1 MNLIGTILV
10 YTGLAA
16 SVLGVVSLLKPLT
29 FLGIVS
35 RSSGLLMLGCG
46 IVVFLIGEGLPV
58 SETQTQARQTGLD
71 EYLPVYQ
78 FEEFH
83 SIHVHA
89 SRERVFKAIQEVSA
103 DEISLF
109 TALTWARRFGQ
120 SGQES
125 ILNAPSHQPLLAVA
139 LRTGFMKLAEE
150 QDREIVLGTLVVRPP
165 QWRPNKRPTADDFK
179 ELSAAG
185 FAVAAINFR
194 IQDKTGGFS
203 LLTTETRAYAMN
215 ASARRKFAA
224 YWRVIY
230 PGSALIRVMW
240 LRAIRHRAEMLLPK
254 AS

>member
-10 YTGLAA
+10 YAGLAA
-16 SVLGVVSLLKPLT
+16 SFFGVVSLLKPLT

-35 RSSGLLMLGCG
+35 PRYGLLVVGCG
-46 IVVFLIGEGLPV
+46 IVFFLIGEALPV
-58 SETQTQARQTGLD
+58 NETQIQAQQTELD
-71 EYLPVYQ
+71 KYVPVYQ

-83 SIHVHA
+83 SILVHA
-89 SRERVFKAIQEVSA
+89 PRERVFKAIQEISA

-109 TALTWARRFGQ
+109 RALTWARRFGQ

-125 ILNAPSHQPLLAVA
+125 ILNAPPHQPLLAVA
-139 LRTGFMKLAEE
+139 LRTGFMKLAED
-150 QDREIVLGTLVVRPP
+150 QDREIVLWTLVVRPLL
-165 QWRPNKRPTADDFK
+165 WRPNGRPTPDDFK
-179 ELSAAG
+179 ELRAVG

-194 IQDKTGGFS
+194 IQDEVGGFS
-203 LLTTETRAYAMN
+203 QLTTETRAYATD

-240 LRAIRHRAEMLLPK
+240 LRAIRHRAETR
-254 AS
+254 

>member
-1 MNLIGTILV
+1 MNLIGAILV
-10 YTGLAA
+10 YAGLAA
-16 SVLGVVSLLKPLT
+16 AFFGVVWLLKPLT

-35 RSSGLLMLGCG
+35 PRYALLVVGCG
-46 IVVFLIGEGLPV
+46 IVLFLIGEALPV
-58 SETQTQARQTGLD
+58 GETQIQAQQTELD
-71 EYLPVYQ
+71 EYVPVYQ

-83 SIHVHA
+83 SILVHA
-89 SRERVFKAIQEVSA
+89 PRERVFKAIQEVSA

-109 TALTWARRFGQ
+109 RMLTWIRRLGQ

-125 ILNAPSHQPLLAVA
+125 ILNAPAHQPLLAVA
-139 LRTGFMKLAEE
+139 LRTGFIKLAED

-165 QWRPNKRPTADDFK
+165 RWRLNGRATPDDFK
-179 ELSAAG
+179 ELRAAG

-194 IQDKTGGFS
+194 IQYEIGGFS
-203 LLTTETRAYAMN
+203 LLTTETRAYATD

-240 LRAIRHRAEMLLPK
+240 LRAIRRRAETR
-254 AS
+254 

>member
-1 MNLIGTILV
+1 MNLIGTIVV
-10 YTGLAA
+10 YAGLAA
-16 SVLGVVSLLKPLT
+16 SFLGVVSLLKPLT

-35 RSSGLLMLGCG
+35 RWYGLLVLGCG
-46 IVVFLIGEGLPV
+46 IALFLIGETLPV
-58 SETQTQARQTGLD
+58 GETQIQAQQTELD
-71 EYLPVYQ
+71 EYVPAYQ

-83 SIHVHA
+83 SILVHA
-89 SRERVFKAIQEVSA
+89 PRERVFKAIQEVSA

-109 TALTWARRFGQ
+109 RMLTWIRRSGQ

-125 ILNAPSHQPLLAVA
+125 VLNAPPHQPLLAVA
-139 LRTGFMKLAEE
+139 LRTGFMKLAED

-179 ELSAAG
+179 ELRAAG
-185 FAVAAINFR
+185 FCVAAINFR
-194 IQDKTGGFS
+194 IQDEIGGFS
-203 LLTTETRAYAMN
+203 LLTTETRAYATD

-230 PGSALIRVMW
+230 PGSALIRMMW
-240 LRAIRHRAEMLLPK
+240 LRAIRHRAEMVLPK

>member
-1 MNLIGTILV
+1 MNLVGTTLV
-10 YTGLAA
+10 YAGIAA
-16 SVLGVVSLLKPLT
+16 SFFGVVSLLKPLT
-29 FLGIVS
+29 FLGIAS
-35 RSSGLLMLGCG
+35 RRYGLLVLVCG
-46 IVVFLIGEGLPV
+46 IVLFLMGEALPA
-58 SETQTQARQTGLD
+58 SETQIRVQQTELD
-71 EYLPVYQ
+71 EYVPVYQ

-83 SIHVHA
+83 SILVHA
-89 SRERVFKAIQEVSA
+89 PRERVFKAIQEVSA

-109 TALTWARRFGQ
+109 RALTWIRRFGR

-125 ILNAPSHQPLLAVA
+125 VLNAPPHQPLLAVA

-165 QWRPNKRPTADDFK
+165 RWRPNKPPSPDDFK
-179 ELSAAG
+179 KLRAAG

-194 IQDKTGGFS
+194 IQDEAGSFS
-203 LLTTETRAYAMN
+203 LLTTETRAYATD

-240 LRAIRHRAEMLLPK
+240 LRAIRHRAEAM
-254 AS
+254 

>member
-10 YTGLAA
+10 YAGLAA
-16 SVLGVVSLLKPLT
+16 SFLGVVSLLKPLT
-29 FLGIVS
+29 LLGIVS
-35 RSSGLLMLGCG
+35 RWYGLLVLGCG
-46 IVVFLIGEGLPV
+46 IVLFLIGETLPV
-58 SETQTQARQTGLD
+58 SETRIQAQQTELD

-83 SIHVHA
+83 SILVHA
-89 SRERVFKAIQEVSA
+89 PRERVFKAIQEVSA

-109 TALTWARRFGQ
+109 SALTWIRRLGQ

-125 ILNAPSHQPLLAVA
+125 ILNAPPQQPLLAVA
-139 LRTGFMKLAEE
+139 LRTAFMKLAED

-165 QWRPNKRPTADDFK
+165 QWRPSKRPTADNFK
-179 ELSAAG
+179 ELRAAG

-194 IQDKTGGFS
+194 IQDERDGFS
-203 LLTTETRAYAMN
+203 LLTTETRAYATD

-240 LRAIRHRAEMLLPK
+240 LRAIRHRAEMALPE